1 MSDDQGDQTEAEL
14 ERTRKVVAES
24 MAEQV
29 AANNDAAAADV
40 TPEDEHGDDDEDLS
54 SLPKAEL
61 VDRAERAG
69 IDTGGKTKAE
79 LVAELEGSE
88 S

>member
-14 ERTRKVVAES
+14 ERTRKVVAAT

-40 TPEDEHGDDDEDLS
+40 TPDDEADDDADLS
-54 SLPKAEL
+54 SLLKADL
-61 VDRAERAG
+61 VARAEAAG
-69 IDTGGKTKAE
+69 IDTEGKTKAE
-79 LVAELEGSE
+79 LVAELEGRE
-88 S
+88 G